1 MNADEQSLAWLNE
14 LETRL
19 LADVEL
25 VRQMKARLGRV
36 QPPVVAA
43 VAAASPAPV
52 PAVASPAPAPPH
64 PNRLVTDVKL
74 AVRSV
79 ITAFSGEF
87 GIGEVKKQ
95 LAAQRF
101 REFGDSTLRATL
113 QDLKDAGEIVLTQRG
128 LGRGG
133 NRYARPAPAVP
144 PGSPAV

>member
-52 PAVASPAPAPPH
+52 P
-64 PNRLVTDVKL
+64 
-74 AVRSV
+74 
-79 ITAFSGEF
+79 
-87 GIGEVKKQ
+87 
-95 LAAQRF
+95 
-101 REFGDSTLRATL
+101 
-113 QDLKDAGEIVLTQRG
+113 
-128 LGRGG
+128 
-133 NRYARPAPAVP
+133 
-144 PGSPAV
+144 